1 MVSLVTP
8 GKTACGAGG
17 KWTGQWSGWVAQADP
32 GRPLRL
38 QAGGEGPAYGIAGAA
53 CWPFLSKLESRGLG
67 GLKVYLV
74 RPEALMGQPR
84 KWEEMAVRAGSEE
97 DIASG

>member
-1 MVSLVTP
+1 MCAHVCVHVPLDHLLHTRNQLS
-8 GKTACGAGG
+8 TAH
-17 KWTGQWSGWVAQADP
+17 
-32 GRPLRL
+32 
-38 QAGGEGPAYGIAGAA
+38 GIAGAA
-53 CWPFLSKLESRGLG
+53 CWPFLSKPESRGLG

-97 DIASG
+97 NIASG